1 MKTITPEIKARVFAP
16 YMGVEFECISKNLK
30 LDNKIFQ
37 GICLN
42 NKKQY
47 ALCLFTEKMN
57 FIDFYDINE
66 WIPLL
71 TPLEKISYN
80 DAAEVD
86 RIEEW
91 NGIKTEH
98 LSQVKIMIYN
108 GIIHNRGLKIN
119 SYQYIQSKG
128 YALPYMDYSVEDL
141 VELGVYKLKQ

>member
-1 MKTITPEIKARVFAP
+1 MKTITPEIKARIFAP
-16 YMGVEFECISKNLK
+16 YMGVEFECISKNIK

-71 TPLEKISYN
+71 TTIEQIS
-80 DAAEVD
+80 DEDIIAVD
-86 RIEEW
+86 VMEEW
-91 NGIKTEH
+91 NGTETGN

-119 SYQYIQSKG
+119 SYQYLLSKG

-141 VELGVYKLKQ
+141 IELGVYKLKQ